1 MRLEHWF
8 YTIPLRLRS
17 LLRRDN
23 VEQDLDDELRDH
35 MERKIEE
42 YIARGSTPEEA
53 RYAALRAMQGLEQR
67 KEECRDMRHVA
78 GIENLTQEF
87 RFGVRMLAK
96 APAFTAAAVVTLA
109 LGIGGTTAV
118 FSLIHAVMLRSLP
131 VSEPENLYRI
141 GEGYDVG
148 PNAELEGHW
157 GLYSMDLYTR
167 LKAALPE
174 FQDVAAFEAS
184 SWGVVVRREGRNA
197 LSQSLRKEFV
207 TGNYFRTLGIR
218 SLVGHLI
225 SESDDRAGSPPV
237 AVLSYQA
244 WQNNFAGDPA
254 LLGSSIVIGGHPFS
268 VIGITPPGF
277 FGDTLRAEPTE
288 LWLPMQQEPLL
299 NPTDSALNSPGDLWV
314 RAIGRLR
321 TGEDITG
328 IGPRLTGILRRWL
341 LTDSGY
347 PAWMPD
353 IKRTLGN
360 QEINL
365 IPATG
370 GVTEM
375 KGDYQRSLQVLFAF
389 CGLVL
394 LIACVNIANLLLAR
408 ELARRRQTALRIAVG
423 ASRIRIVRQSLIES
437 ILLALLGS
445 AVGLLVAKGLAR
457 LIVTLTFSS
466 SEFLSSEPTLSA
478 PILLFSLAMVGL
490 TSIMFGAVPAWLA
503 SHADPAET
511 LRGMGRSTA
520 DEASAPRQG
529 FLVLQAALSVLLLAG
544 TGLLTRSLKNL
555 EQQNFGFETANRID
569 VTVDAAPNPYDFKKL
584 ATLFRKV
591 EEGVNQLPG
600 VENAGLATNAPLNV
614 LNMTDRVYVDGH
626 PAQALTGLESWW
638 GRVTPRYLSA
648 VGQNLLR
655 GRQFKES
662 DNDSGE
668 LVAIVNQSFVNKYLL
683 QEEALGKRFG
693 IFKPVFSKT
702 FRIVGI
708 VRDAK
713 YEEAKTPARS
723 MFFLPESQEAGLNH
737 EYDLPDHFSHRLAGL
752 VVTTHLPVGTL
763 EHALKEAFHKIDPD
777 LAVVS
782 IRTMKEH
789 VDRALSQ
796 QHAVAT
802 LATIFSIMALILAG
816 VGLYGVTA
824 FTVLQR
830 TNEIGVRMV
839 LGADRREVI
848 RLVLLG
854 AFKSVAIGLGLGIAL
869 VPMAGKAL
877 SFQLYGVSLW
887 DPLPLS
893 VAVLSLAASALMASI
908 VPALRAASIEPV
920 TVLRLE

>member
-1 MRLEHWF
+1 MRQLISEIGYSFRQFRLSPVH
-8 YTIPLRLRS
+8 TIS
-17 LLRRDN
+17 
-23 VEQDLDDELRDH
+23 
-35 MERKIEE
+35 
-42 YIARGSTPEEA
+42 
-53 RYAALRAMQGLEQR
+53 
-67 KEECRDMRHVA
+67 
-78 GIENLTQEF
+78 
-87 RFGVRMLAK
+87 
-96 APAFTAAAVVTLA
+96 VVLTLA

-131 VSEPENLYRI
+131 VSEPEGLYRI

-157 GLYSMDLYTR
+157 GLYSMPLYQR

-184 SWGVVVRREGRNA
+184 SWGVVVRRQGGNA

-218 SLVGHLI
+218 SLVGRLI
-225 SESDDRAGSPPV
+225 GESDDHAGSSPV
-237 AVLSYQA
+237 AVLSYQT
-244 WQNNFAGDPA
+244 WQTNFAGDPA
-254 LLGSSIVIGGHPFS
+254 LLGSSVVIGGHPFN

-288 LWLPMQQEPLL
+288 LWLPMQQEPLV

-314 RAIGRLR
+314 RVIGRLR
-321 TGEDITG
+321 TGADITG
-328 IGPRLTGILRRWL
+328 IAPRLTGILRQWL

-353 IKRTLGN
+353 IKRALAN

-365 IPATG
+365 IPATS

-375 KGDYQRSLQVLFAF
+375 KGEYQRSLQILLAV

-394 LIACVNIANLLLAR
+394 LIACVNVANLLLAR
-408 ELARRRQTALRIAVG
+408 ELTRRRQTALRIALG
-423 ASRIRIVRQSLIES
+423 ASRRQIVRQSLIQS

-445 AVGLLVAKGLAR
+445 AVGLFVANGVAR
-457 LIVTLTFSS
+457 LIVILTFPS
-466 SEFLSSEPTLSA
+466 SEFLSSEPALSA
-478 PILLFSLAMVGL
+478 PILLFSLAMVGM
-490 TSIMFGAVPAWLA
+490 TSILFGAVPAWLT
-503 SHADPAET
+503 SKTDPAET
-511 LRGMGRSTA
+511 LRGMGRSTP
-520 DEASAPRQG
+520 DEASAPRQS
-529 FLVLQAALSVLLLAG
+529 FLVLQAALSVLLVAG

-555 EQQNFGFETANRID
+555 EQQNFGFETANRIN
-569 VTVDAAPNPYDFKKL
+569 VTLDSAPSPYDFKKL
-584 ATLFRKV
+584 ATLFRKI
-591 EEGVNQLPG
+591 EDGVNQLPG

-614 LNMTDRVYVDGH
+614 LNMTDRVFVDGH
-626 PAQALTGLESWW
+626 PAQALTGLESSWV
-638 GRVTPRYLSA
+638 RVTPRYLSA
-648 VGQNLLR
+648 VGQTLLR

-668 LVAIVNQSFVNKYLL
+668 LVTIVNQSFVNKHLPH
-683 QEEALGKRFG
+683 EEALGKRFG

-713 YEEAKTPARS
+713 YEVANTPARP
-723 MFFLPESQEAGLNH
+723 MFFLPESQEAALNH

-752 VVTTHLPVGTL
+752 VLTTHLPVGTL
-763 EHALKEAFHKIDPD
+763 EPSLKQALYKIDPD
-777 LAVVS
+777 LAVVG

-802 LATIFSIMALILAG
+802 LARIFSIVALILAG

-839 LGADRREVI
+839 LGADRRDVI

-869 VPMAGKAL
+869 VPMAGKVL
-877 SFQLYGVSLW
+877 SFQLYGVTSW
-887 DPLPLS
+887 DPLALS
-893 VAVLSLAASALMASI
+893 VAVLSLAACALTAAI
-908 VPALRAASIEPV
+908 VPALRATLIEPV

>member
-1 MRLEHWF
+1 MRQLISEIGYSF
-8 YTIPLRLRS
+8 R
-17 LLRRDN
+17 
-23 VEQDLDDELRDH
+23 QF
-35 MERKIEE
+35 
-42 YIARGSTPEEA
+42 
-53 RYAALRAMQGLEQR
+53 GL
-67 KEECRDMRHVA
+67 CPVHTVS
-78 GIENLTQEF
+78 
-87 RFGVRMLAK
+87 
-96 APAFTAAAVVTLA
+96 VVLTLA

-131 VSEPENLYRI
+131 VSEPGSLYRI
-141 GEGYDVG
+141 GEGYEVG
-148 PNAELEGHW
+148 PTALLEGHW
-157 GLYSMDLYTR
+157 GLYSMSLYTR

-174 FQDVAAFEAS
+174 FQDVAAFEARP
-184 SWGVVVRREGRNA
+184 WGVVVRRQGGNA

-218 SLVGHLI
+218 SQVGRLI
-225 SESDDRAGSPPV
+225 SESDDRAGSSPV
-237 AVLSYQA
+237 AVLSYQT
-244 WQNNFAGDPA
+244 WQKNFAGDPA
-254 LLGSSIVIGGHPFS
+254 LLGSSVFIGGHPFS

-277 FGDTLRAEPTE
+277 FGDTLSAEPTE
-288 LWLPMQQEPLL
+288 LWLPMQQERLV
-299 NPTDSALNSPGDLWV
+299 NPTDSALNAPGDLWV

-321 TGEDITG
+321 PGADIAG

-341 LTDSGY
+341 LDESGY

-353 IKRTLGN
+353 IKRALAD

-375 KGDYQRSLQVLFAF
+375 KGDYQRSLQILLAV

-408 ELARRRQTALRIAVG
+408 ELTRRRQTALRIAVG
-423 ASRIRIVRQSLIES
+423 ASRMRIVRQSLIES

-445 AVGLLVAKGLAR
+445 AVGLFVADAVAR
-457 LIVTLTFSS
+457 LIVTLTFPS
-466 SEFLSSEPTLSA
+466 SEFLSSEQTLSA
-478 PILLFSLAMVGL
+478 PVLLFSLVMVGM

-503 SHADPAET
+503 SHTDPAET
-511 LRGMGRSTA
+511 LRGMGRSTR
-520 DEASAPRQG
+520 DEASAPRQS

-555 EQQNFGFETANRID
+555 EGQNFGFETANRIN
-569 VTVDAAPNPYDFKKL
+569 VKLDAAPSPYDFKKI
-584 ATLFRKV
+584 ATLFRKI
-591 EEGVNQLPG
+591 EDGVNQLPG

-614 LNMTDRVYVDGH
+614 FNMSDRVFVEGH
-626 PAQALTGLESWW
+626 PAQARSELETSWA
-638 GRVTPRYLSA
+638 RVTPRYLSA
-648 VGQNLLR
+648 VGQILLR

-668 LVAIVNQSFVNKYLL
+668 LVAIVNQSFVNKFLPH
-683 QEEALGKRFG
+683 EEAVGKRFG
-693 IFKPVFSKT
+693 IFNPALSKT

-713 YEEAKTPARS
+713 YDEAKTPAHP
-723 MFFLPESQEAGLNH
+723 MYFVPESQEAALNP
-737 EYDLPDHFSHRLAGL
+737 DLPDHFSHRLAGL
-752 VVTTHLPVGTL
+752 VVVTHLPAGTL
-763 EHALKEAFHKIDPD
+763 EPALKQLINKIDPD

-782 IRTMKEH
+782 IGTMKEH

-796 QHAVAT
+796 PHAVAT
-802 LATIFSIMALILAG
+802 LATIFSIVALILAG

-854 AFKSVAIGLGLGIAL
+854 AFKNVAIGLGLGIAL
-869 VPMAGKAL
+869 VPMAGKVL

-887 DPLPLS
+887 DPVPLA
-893 VAVLSLAASALMASI
+893 VAVLSLAACALMASI
-908 VPALRAASIEPV
+908 VPALRATLIEPV